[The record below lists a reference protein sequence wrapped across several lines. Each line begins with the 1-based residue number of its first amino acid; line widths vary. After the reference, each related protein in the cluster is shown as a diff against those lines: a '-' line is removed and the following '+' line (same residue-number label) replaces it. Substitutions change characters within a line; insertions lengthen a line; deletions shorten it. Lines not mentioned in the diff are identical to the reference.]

1 MNRLFKFDPT
11 ICYLQNIHFILKETN
26 RLKLKDGN
34 SYTRLTGTKRVEVV
48 KIKQNRI
55 YDKIVTREK
64 REHYMMIKRSIH
76 QKDIMSTNTPNNRV
90 LKYIKQNSTNLKGE
104 TDNVSIIMRG
114 FKISFST
121 IEEQD
126 RRTRRKQYL
135 NGIIN
140 K

>member
-1 MNRLFKFDPT
+1 
-11 ICYLQNIHFILKETN
+11 
-26 RLKLKDGN
+26 
-34 SYTRLTGTKRVEVV
+34 
-48 KIKQNRI
+48 
-55 YDKIVTREK
+55 
-64 REHYMMIKRSIH
+64 MIKRSIH

-140 K
+140 KQTQKTSREHSTAEKKNTFFSNTHGTFCRVDHMLGHKISLNKFKRIKMTQSMFSNDSGMKLGRQRG

>member
-1 MNRLFKFDPT
+1 
-11 ICYLQNIHFILKETN
+11 
-26 RLKLKDGN
+26 
-34 SYTRLTGTKRVEVV
+34 
-48 KIKQNRI
+48 
-55 YDKIVTREK
+55 
-64 REHYMMIKRSIH
+64 MMIKRSIH

-140 K
+140 R